1 MAFDITSVFNVP
13 SSGTQELATLDIG
26 LIRPDP
32 KNKAIYKIEGIEEL
46 AANIELVGL
55 QQPLQ
60 VRPDPEAEG
69 QYIAVSGHRRLEALK
84 LLVSEGKDSF
94 AAVPC
99 MVVENRSE
107 AFNELRLIF
116 GNANTRKLSDWELSQ
131 QAQRVQELF
140 YRLKE
145 EEGIEFP
152 GRMRDH
158 VAQACQVSKSKLS
171 RLKVINEGLEVFVE
185 LWQGGRL
192 SESVAY
198 ELAQCEKELQW
209 RIRDAKVKA
218 EKLEAGRVKRV
229 REAWDKGARWNMEHI
244 CTVTGKVCGHGDVAL
259 RRDLSCPSWE
269 GLCKGER
276 CCLTCSH
283 GGKCSHGSYCGACDK
298 MCKVAAVKRQAV
310 KAAADEKEAKA
321 AEKFKAREF
330 DEFRARVAPFIK
342 AAEAAG
348 LADDVKLK
356 FNYSFCTVGAMK
368 EMAEKPESAEVRWMF
383 RNPAAKELA
392 AIADLMG
399 CSVDFLLGRTEILEM
414 ASADNPSV
422 GSADSS
428 LYTREPQWQTGEPEK
443 KGRYWCKVDFDDGFE
458 PWVEDI
464 VWTGEKW
471 KGLHN
476 TARVI
481 GWWPLPEG

>member
-1 MAFDITSVFNVP
+1 MAGFDIASIFNSVP
-13 SSGTQELATLDIG
+13 SSGTQELATLDIS

-32 KNKAIYKIEGIEEL
+32 KNKVIYKIEGIEDL

-60 VRPDPEAEG
+60 VRPDPEADG

-171 RLKVINEGLEVFVE
+171 RLKVINEGLEVFVG
-185 LWQGGRL
+185 LWQAGKL
-192 SESVAY
+192 PESVAY

-209 RIRDAKVKA
+209 RIRDARVKA
-218 EKLEAGRVKRV
+218 EKLEAGKVKRV

-244 CTVTGKVCGHGDVAL
+244 CTVSGKVCGHGDVAL
-259 RRDLSCPSWE
+259 RRDLNVSSWTE
-269 GLCKGER
+269 LCKGER
-276 CCLTCSH
+276 CCLTCR
-283 GGKCSHGSYCGACDK
+283 YGADCAAVYNRCER
-298 MCKVAAVKRQAV
+298 MCKLAEDKV
-310 KAAADEKEAKA
+310 KAAKAKADEKAKAEEAKRTKKSLAEFVETIRPYVA
-321 AEKFKAREF
+321 AM
-330 DEFRARVAPFIK
+330 
-342 AAEAAG
+342 EAAG
-348 LADDVKLK
+348 VNKIALDYGPVKLEELRLWIDEPEKCTSKWALVDLRRKTLIALADRL
-356 FNYSFCTVGAMK
+356 
-368 EMAEKPESAEVRWMF
+368 
-383 RNPAAKELA
+383 
-392 AIADLMG
+392 G
-399 CSVDFLLGRTEILEM
+399 CSVDFLLGRSEVMEM
-414 ASADNPSV
+414 AGTAETDRPEA
-422 GSADSS
+422 GP
-428 LYTREPQWQTGEPEK
+428 YGEPRWQTGEPERE
-443 KGRYWCKVDFDDGFE
+443 GDYWCKVRDLDTNALWTDE
-458 PWVEDI
+458 VE
-464 VWTGEKW
+464 WSKGRW
-471 KGLHN
+471 KVR
-476 TARVI
+476 ACEAVEA
-481 GWWPLPEG
+481 WYPLPEG

>member
-1 MAFDITSVFNVP
+1 MAFDITSVFNMP

-32 KNKAIYKIEGIEEL
+32 KNKDIYKIEGIEDL

-84 LLVSEGKDSF
+84 LLVSEGKDGF

-185 LWQGGRL
+185 LWQGGKL
-192 SESVAY
+192 PESVAY
-198 ELAQCEKELQW
+198 ELAQCEKDLQW
-209 RIRDAKVKA
+209 RIRDAKVKP
-218 EKLEAGRVKRV
+218 EKLEAGKVKRV
-229 REAWDKGARWNMEHI
+229 REAWDKGARWNIEFI
-244 CTVTGKVCGHGDVAL
+244 CTISGKVCGHGDVAL
-259 RRDLSCPSWE
+259 RRDLSVASWTE
-269 GLCKGER
+269 LCKGER
-276 CCLTCSH
+276 CCLTCRY
-283 GGKCSHGSYCGACDK
+283 GADCGQSYNRCER
-298 MCKVAAVKRQAV
+298 MCKLAEDKV
-310 KAAADEKEAKA
+310 KAAKAKADEKAKAEEAKRTKKALAEFVATIQPYVA
-321 AEKFKAREF
+321 AM
-330 DEFRARVAPFIK
+330 
-342 AAEAAG
+342 EAAG
-348 LADDVKLK
+348 VDKIAFDYYGVKLEDLRLWLDEPEKCTNK
-356 FNYSFCTVGAMK
+356 FPML
-368 EMAEKPESAEVRWMF
+368 EPR
-383 RNPAAKELA
+383 AKVLRA
-392 AIADLMG
+392 VADKLE
-399 CSVDFLLGRTEILEM
+399 CSVDFLLGRTEVM
-414 ASADNPSV
+414 AMAKADNPSV
-422 GSADSS
+422 GCADSS
-428 LYTREPQWQTGEPEK
+428 LYTRDPVWQTGEPEK
-443 KGRYWCKVDFDDGFE
+443 KGQYWCKLDFHDGLE

-464 VWTGEKW
+464 VWTGEGW
-471 KGLHN
+471 KGPYN
-476 TARVI
+476 TEDVI

>member
-32 KNKAIYKIEGIEEL
+32 KNKAIYKIEGIEDL

-185 LWQGGRL
+185 LWQGGKL
-192 SESVAY
+192 PESVAY

-218 EKLEAGRVKRV
+218 LKLEAGKVKRV
-229 REAWDKGARWNMEHI
+229 REAWAKGARWNMEFI
-244 CTVTGKVCGHGDVAL
+244 CTVSGKVCGHGDVAL
-259 RRDLSCPSWE
+259 RRDLSVASWTE
-269 GLCKGER
+269 LCKGER
-276 CCLTCSH
+276 CCLTCR
-283 GGKCSHGSYCGACDK
+283 YGADCKTGYDRCEQ
-298 MCKVAAVKRQAV
+298 MCKLAKDKV
-310 KAAADEKEAKA
+310 KAAKAKADEKAKAEEAKRIKKSLAEFVATIRPYVA
-321 AEKFKAREF
+321 AM
-330 DEFRARVAPFIK
+330 
-342 AAEAAG
+342 EAAG
-348 LADDVKLK
+348 VDKIAFDYGPIKLEELRLWLEEPEKCTRKRALVDLRRKTLVSLADKL
-356 FNYSFCTVGAMK
+356 
-368 EMAEKPESAEVRWMF
+368 
-383 RNPAAKELA
+383 
-392 AIADLMG
+392 G
-399 CSVDFLLGRTEILEM
+399 CSVDFLLGRTEVM
-414 ASADNPSV
+414 AMAKADNPSV

-428 LYTREPQWQTGEPEK
+428 LYTREPVWQTGEPERE
-443 KGRYWCKVDFDDGFE
+443 GDYWCKVRDLDTNALWTDE
-458 PWVEDI
+458 VE
-464 VWTGEKW
+464 WTKGRW
-471 KGLHN
+471 KVRDCE
-476 TARVI
+476 AVEA
-481 GWWPLPEG
+481 WYPLPEG

>member
-1 MAFDITSVFNVP
+1 MAGFDISSIFNSVP
-13 SSGTQELATLDIG
+13 SSGTRELATLDIG

-32 KNKAIYKIEGIEEL
+32 KNKAIYKIEGIEDL

-116 GNANTRKLSDWELSQ
+116 GNANTRKLSDWEKSQ
-131 QAQRVQELF
+131 QAARVQDLF

-185 LWQGGRL
+185 LWQSGKL
-192 SESVAY
+192 PESVAY
-198 ELAQCEKELQW
+198 ELAQCEQELQW
-209 RIRDAKVKA
+209 RIRDAKVKP
-218 EKLEAGRVKRV
+218 EKLEAGKVKRV
-229 REAWDKGARWNMEHI
+229 REAWDKGARWNMERI
-244 CTVTGKVCGHGDVAL
+244 CTATGKVCGHGDVAL
-259 RRDLSCPSWE
+259 RRDLSAPSWTE
-269 GLCKGER
+269 LCKGKR

-298 MCKVAAVKRQAV
+298 MCKVAAAKRQAV

-348 LADDVKLK
+348 LADDVVLK
-356 FNYSFCTVGAMK
+356 FDCSSCTVGAMK
-368 EMAEKPESAEVRWMF
+368 ELAEKPENEYGRWMF
-383 RNPAAKELA
+383 RNPAAKDVA

-414 ASADNPSV
+414 AGTA
-422 GSADSS
+422 
-428 LYTREPQWQTGEPEK
+428 EPDRPKAGPYGEPVWQTGAPEK
-443 KGRYWCKVDFDDGFE
+443 AGRYWCRIDFDDGFE
-458 PWVEDI
+458 PWVEDLK
-464 VWTGEKW
+464 WTGEEW
-471 KGLHN
+471 KGLHGSA
-476 TARVI
+476 TVI
-481 GWWPLPEG
+481 AWWPLPEG